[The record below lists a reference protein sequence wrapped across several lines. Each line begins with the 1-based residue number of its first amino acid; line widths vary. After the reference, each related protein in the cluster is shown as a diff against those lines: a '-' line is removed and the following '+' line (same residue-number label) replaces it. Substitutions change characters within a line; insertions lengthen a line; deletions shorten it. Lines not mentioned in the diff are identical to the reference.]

1 MNTLVKGILHFT
13 NMQLLI
19 VEDNVSEAELTVQQ
33 LRADGIDCTWTRVAT
48 EDAFREALRSAPDL
62 IISDCTLP
70 SFDGVSAF
78 SIAAAETPEIPFVF
92 VSGTLGDERARE
104 ALKRGALGYIAKGDR
119 EHLAQAI
126 RSALE
131 RAPSRHRRAIDRSPR
146 AGDDAGT
153 GAAQHLIARRK
164 VLDDT
169 LQQQDSPAMTRTMLR
184 AAPSP
189 AALLAIEAQLTRD
202 RFARLLPMADLEIET
217 ARNADEALERLADR
231 VHALMF
237 TDNIDLIRSARQLPS
252 GEVTH
257 IVFVSSGRLL
267 LQSDAFHA
275 GANGCVSSDA
285 RGEHFW
291 THVTTARRIADFAA
305 SLQRALHDNGVLST
319 IDELTSAGRRHYF
332 EEQFPREVER
342 AARLGRP
349 LAILMGDIDHFK
361 RINDLHGHQIGDQ
374 VLREFCHRISG
385 GLRLG
390 RDWVA
395 RFGGDEFAVVLPDT
409 TASEASAVA
418 ERLCESIRSA
428 TFTDQ
433 SRELSVTAS
442 FGICALDHISGSSS
456 DLAERMVKAADAAL
470 YESKRAGRNRVTAGC
485 IADTEERG
493 V

>member
-1 MNTLVKGILHFT
+1 
-13 NMQLLI
+13 MQLLI
-19 VEDNVSEAELTVQQ
+19 VEDSVSDAELTVRQ
-33 LRADGIDCTWTRVAT
+33 LQAEGIECTWTRVAT
-48 EDAFREALRSAPDL
+48 EDAFRDALLSAPDL

-78 SIAAAETPEIPFVF
+78 AIAAAETPEIPFVF

-104 ALKRGALGYIAKGDR
+104 ALKHGAAGYIAKGDR
-119 EHLAQAI
+119 EHLAQTI

-131 RAPSRHRRAIDRSPR
+131 RGPPPHRRVSDRSLPWS
-146 AGDDAGT
+146 DADGGT
-153 GAAQHLIARRK
+153 GAAQHLLARRK
-164 VLDDT
+164 VLDET
-169 LQQQDSPAMTRTMLR
+169 LQQRDSPAMTSTMLR
-184 AAPSP
+184 TAPSP
-189 AALLAIEAQLTRD
+189 AALLMIEAQLTRD
-202 RFARLLPMADLEIET
+202 RFAKLLPLANLEIET

-237 TDNIDLIRSARQLPS
+237 TDDVDLIRGARQLPS
-252 GEVTH
+252 GEATH

-267 LQSDAFHA
+267 LQSDAFNA

-285 RGEHFW
+285 RGEHFS

-342 AARLGRP
+342 AVRLGRP
-349 LAILMGDIDHFK
+349 LAIVMADIDDFK
-361 RINDLHGHQIGDQ
+361 RINDRHGHQIGDQ
-374 VLREFCHRISG
+374 VLREFCHRIGG

-390 RDWVA
+390 RDWIA

-409 TASEASAVA
+409 TASKASAVA
-418 ERLCESIRSA
+418 ERLCESIRSE

-442 FGICALDHISGSSS
+442 FGVCALDHVSGASS

-485 IADTEERG
+485 IADTEERSA
-493 V
+493 

>member
-1 MNTLVKGILHFT
+1 
-13 NMQLLI
+13 MQLLI
-19 VEDNVSEAELTVQQ
+19 VEDSVSDAELTVRQ
-33 LRADGIDCTWTRVAT
+33 LRAEGIDCTWTRVAT

-104 ALKRGALGYIAKGDR
+104 ALKHGALGYIAKGDR

-146 AGDDAGT
+146 AGDDPGT

-189 AALLAIEAQLTRD
+189 AALLVIEAELTRD
-202 RFARLLPMADLEIET
+202 RFARLLPMANLEIET

-237 TDNIDLIRSARQLPS
+237 TDNIDLIRSARRLPS

-267 LQSDAFHA
+267 LQSDAFNA

-305 SLQRALHDNGVLST
+305 SLQLALHDNGVLST

-342 AARLGRP
+342 AARLGQP
-349 LAILMGDIDHFK
+349 LAIVMGDIDHFK
-361 RINDLHGHQIGDQ
+361 QINDARGHAAGDD
-374 VLREFCHRISG
+374 VLQQFAARVQKSIRRNS
-385 GLRLG
+385 
-390 RDWVA
+390 DWVA
-395 RFGGDEFAVVLPDT
+395 RHGGEEFLIVLPETGYDG
-409 TASEASAVA
+409 AVAVA
-418 ERLCESIRSA
+418 EKIRNVIAGGAFTTRTGDA
-428 TFTDQ
+428 TI
-433 SRELSVTAS
+433 TAS
-442 FGICALDHISGSSS
+442 FGVASTGLQGPDITLKVDALIRCADECLYRSKQTGRDRTSGHEIAVSTG
-456 DLAERMVKAADAAL
+456 VVAL
-470 YESKRAGRNRVTAGC
+470 G
-485 IADTEERG
+485 
-493 V
+493 

>member
-1 MNTLVKGILHFT
+1 
-13 NMQLLI
+13 
-19 VEDNVSEAELTVQQ
+19 
-33 LRADGIDCTWTRVAT
+33 
-48 EDAFREALRSAPDL
+48 
-62 IISDCTLP
+62 
-70 SFDGVSAF
+70 
-78 SIAAAETPEIPFVF
+78 
-92 VSGTLGDERARE
+92 
-104 ALKRGALGYIAKGDR
+104 
-119 EHLAQAI
+119 
-126 RSALE
+126 
-131 RAPSRHRRAIDRSPR
+131 
-146 AGDDAGT
+146 
-153 GAAQHLIARRK
+153 
-164 VLDDT
+164 
-169 LQQQDSPAMTRTMLR
+169 MLR

-189 AALLAIEAQLTRD
+189 AALLAIEAKLTRD
-202 RFARLLPMADLEIET
+202 RFEKLLPMANLEIDT
-217 ARNADEALERLADR
+217 AQNADEALQRLADR

-275 GANGCVSSDA
+275 GANGCVSSDT

-374 VLREFCHRISG
+374 VLKEFCHRIGG

-395 RFGGDEFAVVLPDT
+395 LFGGDEFAVVLPDT
-409 TASEASAVA
+409 SASEACAVA
-418 ERLCESIRSA
+418 GRLCVRVRSDA
-428 TFTDQ
+428 FADQ
-433 SRELSVTAS
+433 SREIPVTAS
-442 FGICALDHISGSSS
+442 FGVCALDHVSGSSS
-456 DLAERMVKAADAAL
+456 DLAERMVRAADAAL
-470 YESKRAGRNRVTAGC
+470 YESKRAGRNRVTAGR
-485 IADTEERG
+485 IADTEERS

>member
-1 MNTLVKGILHFT
+1 
-13 NMQLLI
+13 MQLLI
-19 VEDNVSEAELTVQQ
+19 VEDNVADAELTVGQ
-33 LRADGIDCTWTRVAT
+33 LRADGIECTWTRVAT
-48 EDAFREALRSAPDL
+48 EDAFREALLSAPDL

-70 SFDGVSAF
+70 YFDGVSAF
-78 SIAAAETPEIPFVF
+78 SIAAEETPEIPFVF

-104 ALKRGALGYIAKGDR
+104 ALKHGAAGYIAKGDR
-119 EHLAQAI
+119 EHLAQTI
-126 RSALE
+126 RIALE
-131 RAPSRHRRAIDRSPR
+131 RASSRHRRASDRSPLW
-146 AGDDAGT
+146 AGADSPT
-153 GAAQHLIARRK
+153 GAAQHLLARRK

-169 LQQQDSPAMTRTMLR
+169 LQQQDSPALTGIMLR
-184 AAPSP
+184 VTPSP
-189 AALLAIEAQLTRD
+189 AALLLIEAALTQD
-202 RFARLLPMADLEIET
+202 RFAKLLPMANLEIDT
-217 ARNADEALERLADR
+217 APNVDEALERLADR

-342 AARLGRP
+342 AVRLGGP
-349 LAILMGDIDHFK
+349 LAIVMADVDDFK
-361 RINDLHGHQIGDQ
+361 RINDRHGHQIGDQ
-374 VLREFCHRISG
+374 VLKEFCHRIGG

-390 RDWVA
+390 RDWIA

-409 TASEASAVA
+409 SASEACAVA
-418 ERLCESIRSA
+418 DRVCESIRSEA
-428 TFTDQ
+428 FTNQ
-433 SRELSVTAS
+433 SREIPVTAS
-442 FGICALDHISGSSS
+442 FGVCALDHLSGSSS
-456 DLAERMVKAADAAL
+456 DLAERMMRAADAAL

-485 IADTEERG
+485 IADTEERS